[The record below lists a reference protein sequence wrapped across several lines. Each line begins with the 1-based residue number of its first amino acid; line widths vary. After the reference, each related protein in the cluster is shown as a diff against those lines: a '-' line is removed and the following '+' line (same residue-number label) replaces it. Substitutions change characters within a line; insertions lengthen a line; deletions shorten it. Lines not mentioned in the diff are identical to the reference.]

1 MMLSRACYLDLSGSL
16 AYYYTAGP
24 GCAPGAPGF
33 TYSYYL
39 TVSRFVGAIGGGL
52 GSVLFQGMASWTFR
66 QAFWVTTAVQIL
78 ASSFDLVIV
87 KRWNL
92 QVGVSDELAYLFG
105 DAMVQQ
111 LSIMLQMMPMA
122 LLTSSMCPRGAEATV
137 YAILAGFQNL
147 GCSVSSV
154 LGVWLTQSLG
164 VETSGAADPLGSCDF
179 SNLGTAIAVAHL
191 ALPLL
196 SVPLTFLLVPAA
208 PHEACGYDSARH
220 ARVTQPTESHELIE
234 RLQHERHGS
243 GGSGA
248 HGRRPG
254 VLRQVAAPLLPSF
267 ASLADGVRGGLARGR
282 LRGHPLRQDEG
293 LRHRRRR
300 QGGGA
305 QALY

>member
-1 MMLSRACYLDLSGSL
+1 
-16 AYYYTAGP
+16 
-24 GCAPGAPGF
+24 
-33 TYSYYL
+33 
-39 TVSRFVGAIGGGL
+39 
-52 GSVLFQGMASWTFR
+52 MASWTFR

-111 LSIMLQMMPMA
+111 LSSMLQMMPMA
-122 LLTSSMCPRGAEATV
+122 LLTSRMCPRGAEATV
-137 YAILAGFQNL
+137 YAILAGFQNF

-196 SVPLTFLLVPAA
+196 SVPLTFLLVPAVRMDDDLA
-208 PHEACGYDSARH
+208 FSDRSP
-220 ARVTQPTESHELIE
+220 
-234 RLQHERHGS
+234 
-243 GGSGA
+243 
-248 HGRRPG
+248 
-254 VLRQVAAPLLPSF
+254 LPSF
-267 ASLADGVRGGLARGR
+267 PPSPRSPTASEAGSLVGDCEGARYARMEDSDLDDAGKGGRAGSPHFDIVFYNGR
-282 LRGHPLRQDEG
+282 SNSTD
-293 LRHRRRR
+293 
-300 QGGGA
+300 
-305 QALY
+305 